1 MANIFMSL
9 NTGVSGLNAAQVQIS
24 TTGNN
29 ITNADSTYYTRQ
41 RVVQS
46 AAMSMY
52 NVQGGVGTGT
62 QVETTVRIHDE
73 FAYSRLKTAS
83 ANMENTS
90 YKKRILQELA
100 QNFPDLKD
108 VGIGR
113 DMTNYFNAWN
123 NFASNP
129 DESAQ
134 KLNLINAATTF
145 TAGINRTANKLD
157 DLQTEVDKMMRIN
170 VEEVNKIGQ
179 QIANLNKEIRR
190 VESGADSGIKVNAND
205 LRDKRDEL
213 ELALAKLVNIDTFKS
228 QLASNTRIDSGI
240 TDEGRWYNL
249 NVGGVSLVDG
259 VSFHPLVMQNSETNG
274 NFTGVYYE
282 MQDGRLIDMSERIYS
297 GKIGAQLDLR
307 GRHYDTNLQKF
318 TDGTIQRYIDNMDIL
333 AKTIINNTN
342 NIYAE
347 SAMEISNTQD
357 FNYLDN
363 HITLMNYSKE
373 IQHGSFE
380 AIVYDNQGR
389 EVARKTIHVNGT
401 TSMNDTEYGN
411 SIVDDFNSNTDDN
424 NDNNMLNDV
433 NDYFTAS
440 YHYDKLTN
448 KGTFAII
455 PNQAK
460 GQYSIAFVDKGTNFP
475 GVMGLNAF
483 FTGTDARSMAVNND
497 FLYDHTRLRGYST
510 PVIGNNAVA
519 NKMVQLQYDEL
530 KFYSNGIPQD
540 RDDTIEGYYRFLTT
554 DIASD
559 TEANNNFNSTNESLY
574 KTAQQEFQSIS
585 GVDTNEEL
593 SNLIRFQASYGA
605 AAKIIT
611 TVNDMLDTLLSLKQ

>member
-357 FNYLDN
+357 FSYLDN

-389 EVARKTIHVNGT
+389 EVARKTIHLNGT

>member
-1 MANIFMSL
+1 
-9 NTGVSGLNAAQVQIS
+9 
-24 TTGNN
+24 
-29 ITNADSTYYTRQ
+29 
-41 RVVQS
+41 
-46 AAMSMY
+46 
-52 NVQGGVGTGT
+52 
-62 QVETTVRIHDE
+62 
-73 FAYSRLKTAS
+73 
-83 ANMENTS
+83 
-90 YKKRILQELA
+90 
-100 QNFPDLKD
+100 
-108 VGIGR
+108 
-113 DMTNYFNAWN
+113 
-123 NFASNP
+123 
-129 DESAQ
+129 
-134 KLNLINAATTF
+134 
-145 TAGINRTANKLD
+145 
-157 DLQTEVDKMMRIN
+157 
-170 VEEVNKIGQ
+170 
-179 QIANLNKEIRR
+179 
-190 VESGADSGIKVNAND
+190 
-205 LRDKRDEL
+205 
-213 ELALAKLVNIDTFKS
+213 
-228 QLASNTRIDSGI
+228 
-240 TDEGRWYNL
+240 
-249 NVGGVSLVDG
+249 
-259 VSFHPLVMQNSETNG
+259 MQNSETNG
-274 NFTGVYYE
+274 NFTGIYYE

-357 FNYLDN
+357 FSYLDN

-559 TEANNNFNSTNESLY
+559 TEVNNNFNSTNESLY

>member
-170 VEEVNKIGQ
+170 IEEVNKIGQ

-333 AKTIINNTN
+333 AKTVINNTN

-357 FNYLDN
+357 FSYLDN

-389 EVARKTIHVNGT
+389 EVARKTIHINGT

>member
-333 AKTIINNTN
+333 AKTVINNTN

-357 FNYLDN
+357 FSYLDN

-389 EVARKTIHVNGT
+389 EVARKTIHINGT